1 MRIKIVNTS
10 TYYEAVLIRN
20 ELQEKY
26 PEKTFQIRKTD
37 KGTRFVV
44 SERVFTKT
52 EKGKK
57 HGNAL

>member
-1 MRIKIVNTS
+1 MRVKIASTS
-10 TYYEAVLIRN
+10 TYYEAMILRN

-44 SERVFTKT
+44 TERVFTKT

-57 HGNAL
+57 HGNSF